1 MARIRALGRHRL
13 AFLLLA
19 CAARHAH
26 ADASPLEAENKELRK
41 RLAEAKAK
49 ADAPPPTHCGHP
61 CPARGSR
68 GPTKNVH
75 GWRKWKDL
83 VHYHIAKNAG
93 TTLRSV
99 ITKRYGGMELHGP
112 GKKAYGEYFNDAG
125 RKWAGRYFVTMA
137 RDPTSKLMSQ
147 FFYVRA
153 SLGGDFGTWHRCVT
167 FEEYV
172 ESKRARHNHQFSQL
186 VAGSRL
192 AACDPSH
199 NVSFFKR
206 PRHEAGVTTAQDI
219 CVGGKEVLRDRIRE
233 ILRQPR
239 LFVGLVEDFDGSMVV
254 LQRETG
260 LPDATYC
267 HKRTTKGALNK
278 SFHLR
283 PATRRATQRRNGLD
297 EIFYD
302 AAKEVHAW
310 KRCCYGVDDASVAAF
325 RAASLEY
332 QDSIGC
338 HARHDRKQKGL
349 DNATFG
355 DPNWHGRGTLLYGPK
370 CTALDAR
377 KYALPGSRDSDQWR
391 PKEDWCAGRLVDGDC
406 VPPSV

>member
-1 MARIRALGRHRL
+1 MNWAKTLAL
-13 AFLLLA
+13 LLLA
-19 CAARHAH
+19 VQAQ
-26 ADASPLEAENKELRK
+26 ET
-41 RLAEAKAK
+41 
-49 ADAPPPTHCGHP
+49 PTHCGHP
-61 CPARGSR
+61 CPEKGSR

-99 ITKRYGGMELHGP
+99 ITKRYGGLELHGP

-125 RKWAGRYFVTMA
+125 RKWAGRYFVAMA
-137 RDPTSKLMSQ
+137 REPTSKLMSQ

-167 FEEYV
+167 FHEYV

-199 NVSFFKR
+199 NISYFKR
-206 PRHEAGVTTAQDI
+206 PRHEAGITKAQDV
-219 CVGGKEVLRDRIRE
+219 CKGGASILKSRILE

-239 LFVGLVEDFDGSMVV
+239 LFVGLVEDFDASLVA

-278 SFHLR
+278 PKHLTEE
-283 PATRRATQRRNGLD
+283 TRRASSRRNELD
-297 EIFYD
+297 EVFYE
-302 AAKEVHAW
+302 AAQEVHAW
-310 KRCCYGVDDASVAAF
+310 KRCCYGVDDEAVADF
-325 RAASLEY
+325 RRKNLEF
-332 QDSIGC
+332 QHSTGC
-338 HARHDRKQKGL
+338 HVIHDRKQKGL
-349 DNATFG
+349 DNRTVG
-355 DPNWHGRGTLLYGPK
+355 DPNWHGRGTDQYGAK
-370 CTALDAR
+370 CAALDPR
-377 KYALPGSRDSDQWR
+377 KYALPGDSDQWR
-391 PKEDWCAGRLVDGDC
+391 PKEDWCPPSSKLVDGDC
-406 VPPSV
+406 VPRTTSV